1 MRRSGEKSRGRA
13 IGAGPEF
20 EGFGREV
27 LKLNANEVGV
37 AAISGVG
44 LVNPQAFTTFS
55 IRAAAAAGSVTSQ

>member
-27 LKLNANEVGV
+27 LTVVKGGGDERRYWG
-37 AAISGVG
+37 I
-44 LVNPQAFTTFS
+44 
-55 IRAAAAAGSVTSQ
+55 

>member
-27 LKLNANEVGV
+27 LTVVKGGGDGEEVLGHLVEIRVSETEGV
-37 AAISGVG
+37 LEEV
-44 LVNPQAFTTFS
+44 
-55 IRAAAAAGSVTSQ
+55 